1 MTSHGEIVRAGVVA
15 GGVDTRYLGAG
26 RGTPV
31 LVLSDDPVRRTAF
44 LEHLPLGLRVIA
56 PELPPHAQPGAAG
69 PDFPAWLGFFL
80 EALGLWRVAVVADAA
95 LAVPTVDMALAD
107 PERVT
112 SLVLLQYGLREADT
126 GETAFAAQAGLLS
139 GGIPLLTAGVGPGDV
154 ESVKRA
160 IPRIAAFLELPRAE
174 D

>member
-1 MTSHGEIVRAGVVA
+1 MTLHGEIVRAGVVA

-31 LVLSDDPVRRTAF
+31 LVLSDDPARRTAF

-56 PELPPHAQPGAAG
+56 PELPPTSQSGAAW
-69 PDFPAWLGFFL
+69 PDFPAWFGFFL

-95 LAVPTVDMALAD
+95 LAVPSVGMALAD
-107 PERVT
+107 ADRVT
-112 SLVLLQYGLREADT
+112 SLVLLQYDLREMGA
-126 GETAFAAQAGLLS
+126 GENAFGTQVGQLS
-139 GGIPLLTAGVGPGDV
+139 GGIPLLTADVGSGDV
-154 ESVKRA
+154 ESLKRA
-160 IPRIAAFLELPRAE
+160 IPHIAAFLRTPVAE